1 MIKVLNKYKYAM
13 IIVIALMVMIVI
25 IGASYQNYI
34 KIQNKVIE
42 IEQFQLLSLA
52 ETLAKSV
59 ENFFTN
65 QQHNLEIL
73 SKNRTFIKDYNGFSA
88 DGTQKDLFKNLEDYY
103 NIQSENIELIRLV
116 KLEGTEIYA
125 FPTTD
130 YGDGILD
137 DCQRVKLVQKPD
149 VGEIY
154 KESDK
159 LYVNI
164 YHPIYFE
171 EKLDATLYIKVKINT
186 IYQSLIAPVKAGEKG
201 YASVKDSSGV
211 LIMHPNTEDIGE
223 NVIEVR
229 KNTYPDFDWSELTEL
244 VEKQKNK
251 ESGVGVYHSL
261 WFTDNDQ
268 QRIKKFSAYAP
279 ANIGSDFWI
288 VNISKDYL
296 EVVSFLKNRTY
307 TIVIINFLLL
317 LVFLTFGLL
326 FYKFTKDKA
335 IIEKERALMI
345 EVKALNEALELD
357 ITKRIKLESELLS
370 SKNKFEN
377 IFESGSDC
385 IFVISM
391 NQSAQ
396 IIEVNHKVELS
407 LGYTKEQLL
416 SMSYYQISTQVSED
430 VYNALIQGIEIN
442 SGVTF
447 EDELKGVN
455 GKVIPVEIN
464 ARIMNNEN
472 KMQIVMISRDITM
485 KRLFDQE
492 MEENKKREA
501 LMIYQSRL
509 AAMGEMIGNI
519 AHQWRQPL
527 SGLAMI
533 YNNII
538 DAYKYNELDED
549 YLKAQGVRHADLVKF
564 MSSTI
569 DDFRFFFDPKTEK
582 RDFLISSVCDRTI
595 DFLKETIRL
604 NNIEVIVKLE
614 SDVLINGLPNQLS
627 QVLFSII
634 KNAIDAIVQHNSS
647 EKKICIAIEGRDEE
661 LLISIQDSGGGASKA
676 NVSRLFDA
684 YFTTKDEQ
692 SGTGLGL
699 YISKVIIEKNFK
711 GNINAINKENGLCIT
726 ISFPI

>member
-1 MIKVLNKYKYAM
+1 MKKILDKYKYLM
-13 IIVIALMVMIVI
+13 IVVIALMVMIVI
-25 IGASYQNYI
+25 IGVSYQNYV

-73 SKNRTFIKDYNGFSA
+73 SKNRTFIKDYNGLSV
-88 DGTQKDLFKNLEDYY
+88 DGNQEDLFKNLEDYY
-103 NIQSENIELIRLV
+103 VIQSDNIEVIRLV
-116 KLEGTEIYA
+116 KIDGTEIYS

-130 YGDGILD
+130 YANEILTD
-137 DCQRVKLVQKPD
+137 IQEIELKKLPD
-149 VGEIY
+149 VGAIY
-154 KESDK
+154 NDAGKLFLNIYQPIYYENDLTAV
-159 LYVNI
+159 LYV
-164 YHPIYFE
+164 
-171 EKLDATLYIKVKINT
+171 KIKIDT
-186 IYQSLIAPVKAGEKG
+186 IYQNFIAPVKAGEKG
-201 YASVKDSSGV
+201 YASVKDSDGI
-211 LIMHPNTEDIGE
+211 LIMHPNSYGIGEDI
-223 NVIEVR
+223 IEVR
-229 KNTYPDFDWSELTEL
+229 MRAYPDFDWSELAAL

-251 ESGVGVYHSL
+251 ESGVGIYHSL

-268 QRIKKFSAYAP
+268 LRIKKFSAYAP

-307 TIVIINFLLL
+307 TIVIVNFLLL
-317 LVFLTFGLL
+317 LVFVTFGLL

-335 IIEKERALMI
+335 IIEKERALII
-345 EVKALNEALELD
+345 EVKALNEALEYD
-357 ITKRIKLESELLS
+357 ISKRIKLESELIS

-385 IFVISM
+385 IFVVSAD
-391 NQSAQ
+391 QSAQ
-396 IIEVNHKVELS
+396 ILEVNYKVELS
-407 LGYTKEQLL
+407 LGYSKEQLL
-416 SMSYYQISTQVSED
+416 TMSYFDISSRVQLDAYFKLVQD
-430 VYNALIQGIEIN
+430 VDINAGI
-442 SGVTF
+442 TF
-447 EDELKGVN
+447 EDELHGID
-455 GKVIPVEIN
+455 GRIIPVEIN

-472 KMQIVMISRDITM
+472 QTQIVMISRDITM
-485 KRLFDQE
+485 KRLFDKE

-538 DAYKYNELDED
+538 DAYKYDELDEN
-549 YLKAQGVRHADLVKF
+549 YLEAQGVRHADLVKF

-582 RDFLISSVCDRTI
+582 RDFLISSVSDRTL

-604 NNIEVIVKLE
+604 NNIEVTVKLE
-614 SDVLINGLPNQLS
+614 NDVLINGLPNQLS

-634 KNAIDAIVQHNSS
+634 KNAIDAIVQNNRE
-647 EKKICIAIEGRDEE
+647 EKKIF
-661 LLISIQDSGGGASKA
+661 LYISSLDGKLTMTILDSGGGVDEKYLPK
-676 NVSRLFDA
+676 LFDA

-692 SGTGLGL
+692 TGTGLGL

-711 GNINAINKENGLCIT
+711 GSINAVNKENGLCIT
-726 ISFPI
+726 INFPI

>member
-1 MIKVLNKYKYAM
+1 MKKILDKYKYAM
-13 IIVIALMVMIVI
+13 IVIIALIVMIVI
-25 IGASYQNYI
+25 IGVSYQNYV

-73 SKNRTFIKDYNGFSA
+73 SKNRTFVKDYSGFSS
-88 DGTQKDLFKNLEDYY
+88 DGNQEDLFKNLEDYY

-116 KLEGTEIYA
+116 KIDGTEIYS

-130 YGDGILD
+130 YTNEILTD
-137 DCQRVKLVQKPD
+137 IQQIELKKLPD
-149 VGEIY
+149 VGAIY
-154 KESDK
+154 NDAGK
-159 LYVNI
+159 LFLNVYQ
-164 YHPIYFE
+164 PIYYKYE
-171 EKLDATLYIKVKINT
+171 LTAVLYIKIKVDTVYLNF
-186 IYQSLIAPVKAGEKG
+186 IAPVKAGEKG
-201 YASVKDSSGV
+201 YASVKDSDGT
-211 LIMHPNTEDIGE
+211 LIMHPNSYGIGEDI
-223 NVIEVR
+223 IEVR
-229 KNTYPDFDWSELTEL
+229 MRAYPDFDWSELAAL

-251 ESGVGVYHSL
+251 ESGVGIYHSL

-268 QRIKKFSAYAP
+268 LRIKKFSAYAP

-307 TIVIINFLLL
+307 TIVIVNFLLL
-317 LVFLTFGLL
+317 LVFVTFGLL

-335 IIEKERALMI
+335 IIEKERALII
-345 EVKALNEALELD
+345 EVKALNEALEYD
-357 ITKRIKLESELLS
+357 ISKRIKLESELIS

-385 IFVISM
+385 IFVVSADR
-391 NQSAQ
+391 SAQ
-396 IIEVNHKVELS
+396 ILEVNYKVELS
-407 LGYTKEQLL
+407 LGYSKEQLL
-416 SMSYYQISTQVSED
+416 TMSYFDISSRVQMDAYYKLVQD
-430 VYNALIQGIEIN
+430 VDIKAGI
-442 SGVTF
+442 TF
-447 EDELKGVN
+447 EDELHGIDD
-455 GKVIPVEIN
+455 KVIPVEIN

-472 KMQIVMISRDITM
+472 QTQIVMISRDITM
-485 KRLFDQE
+485 KRLFDKE

-538 DAYKYNELDED
+538 DAYKYDELDEA
-549 YLKAQGVRHADLVKF
+549 YLEAQGVRHADLVKF

-582 RDFLISSVCDRTI
+582 RDFLISSVSDRTL

-604 NNIEVIVKLE
+604 NNIEVTVKLE
-614 SDVLINGLPNQLS
+614 NDVLINGLPNQLS

-634 KNAIDAIVQHNSS
+634 KNAIDAIVQNNTE
-647 EKKICIAIEGRDEE
+647 EKKIFLDISRTDEN
-661 LLISIQDSGGGASKA
+661 LTMTILDSGGGVDTNFLPK
-676 NVSRLFDA
+676 LFDA

-692 SGTGLGL
+692 TGTGLGL

-711 GNINAINKENGLCIT
+711 GNINAANKENGLCIT
-726 ISFPI
+726 INFPI

>member
-1 MIKVLNKYKYAM
+1 MIKKFSKYKYAM
-13 IIVIALMVMIVI
+13 IVIIALMVMVI
-25 IGASYQNYI
+25 IMGVSYQNYV
-34 KIQNKVIE
+34 KIQNRVIE

-73 SKNRTFIKDYNGFSA
+73 SKNRSFIKDYNGFSA
-88 DGTQKDLFKNLEDYY
+88 EGNLKDLFKNLEDYY
-103 NIQSENIELIRLV
+103 NIQSDNIELIRLI
-116 KLEGTEIYA
+116 KIDGTEIYS

-130 YGDGILD
+130 YSVGILND
-137 DCQRVKLVQKPD
+137 IEKIKLNKTPD
-149 VGEIY
+149 VGSIY
-154 KESDK
+154 KEADK
-159 LYVNI
+159 LYLNI
-164 YHPIYFE
+164 YEPIYFDDH
-171 EKLDATLYIKVKINT
+171 LDAALYIKIKVDT
-186 IYQSLIAPVKAGEKG
+186 IYQSLIAPVKAGDKG
-201 YASVKDSSGV
+201 YASVKDSDGV

-223 NVIEVR
+223 NVIEAR
-229 KNTYPDFDWSELTEL
+229 KTAYPDFDWSELTEL

-268 QRIKKFSAYAP
+268 MRIKKFSAYAP
-279 ANIGSDFWI
+279 ANIGSNFWI

-307 TIVIINFLLL
+307 TIVIVNFLLI
-317 LVFLTFGLL
+317 LVFVTFGLL

-345 EVKALNEALELD
+345 EIKALNEALELD
-357 ITKRIKLESELLS
+357 IMKRIELESELIS

-385 IFVISM
+385 IFVIGM
-391 NQSAQ
+391 DRDAQ
-396 IIEVNHKVELS
+396 ILEVNHKVELS
-407 LGYTKEQLL
+407 LGYTREQLIA
-416 SMSYYQISTQVSED
+416 MSYFQISSHIQSET
-430 VYNALIQGIEIN
+430 YQKLIQGAEIN
-442 SGVTF
+442 AGITF
-447 EDELKGVN
+447 EDELLGLDN
-455 GKVIPVEIN
+455 KVIPVEIN

-472 KMQIVMISRDITM
+472 KKQIVMISRDITM

-538 DAYKYNELDED
+538 DAYKYDELDES
-549 YLKAQGVRHADLVKF
+549 YLEAQGVRHADLVKF

-582 RDFLISSVCDRTI
+582 RDFLISSVCDRTL

-604 NNIEVIVKLE
+604 NNIEVTVVLE
-614 SDVLINGLPNQLS
+614 NDVLINGLPNQLS

-634 KNAIDAIVQHNSS
+634 KNAIDAIVQNNVS
-647 EKKICIAIEGRDEE
+647 EKKIILTING
-661 LLISIQDSGGGASKA
+661 LNGNLTMTIQDSGGGVDEVYVTK
-676 NVSRLFDA
+676 LFDA

-692 SGTGLGL
+692 TGTGLGL

-711 GNINAINKENGLCIT
+711 GNISAVNKEKGLCIT
-726 ISFPI
+726 INFPI